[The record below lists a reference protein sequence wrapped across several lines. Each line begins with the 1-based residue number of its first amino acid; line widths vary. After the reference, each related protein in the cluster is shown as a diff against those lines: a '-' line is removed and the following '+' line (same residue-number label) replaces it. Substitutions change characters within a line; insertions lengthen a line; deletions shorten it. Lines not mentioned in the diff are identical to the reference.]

1 MKVLIIED
9 EKPAARRLQQL
20 LQQQRPQTDVLA
32 FIDSVERAT
41 QWFRSNPRPDLMF
54 LDIQLADGL
63 SFDIFR
69 EVEVQ
74 APVIFTTA
82 YDQYTLRAFKLNSVD
97 YLLKPIDPE
106 ELERALAKF
115 DRFFGKAPLLDT
127 RALESLIQSFQAPEY
142 KERFI
147 VKAGQQLTY
156 IQVSDIQY
164 FYSEDGLLFA
174 QMGDKKRH
182 ALDYT
187 LDQLEG
193 LLDPRA
199 FFRLNRKAII
209 HINAIHKVAPYFNS
223 RLIVE
228 LRPRPEFE
236 VIVSRDRVNG
246 FKNWLDK

>member
-147 VKAGQQLTY
+147 VKAGQIT
-156 IQVSDIQY
+156 
-164 FYSEDGLLFA
+164 G
-174 QMGDKKRH
+174 GH
-182 ALDYT
+182 ALGLARLEACPPRVAI
-187 LDQLEG
+187 LDHGQALGQALRHG
-193 LLDPRA
+193 LGQPGR
-199 FFRLNRKAII
+199 RLGMLARQSF
-209 HINAIHKVAPYFNS
+209 P
-223 RLIVE
+223 
-228 LRPRPEFE
+228 
-236 VIVSRDRVNG
+236 
-246 FKNWLDK
+246 

>member
-20 LQQQRPQTDVLA
+20 MEQERPQAVILG
-32 FIDSVERAT
+32 FIDSVGKAV
-41 QWFRSNPRPDLMF
+41 QWLQDNPWPDLLF

-74 APVIFTTA
+74 SPVIFTTA
-82 YDQYTLRAFKLNSVD
+82 YDQYALKAFKLNSID
-97 YLLKPIDPE
+97 YLLKPVDPE
-106 ELERALAKF
+106 ELSQALGKF
-115 DRFFGKAPLLDT
+115 DRLFGKVPPIDKN
-127 RALESLIQSFQAPEY
+127 ALESLMQAFQVPEY
-142 KERFI
+142 KQRFI
-147 VKAGQQLTY
+147 VKIGQQLTY
-156 IQVSDIQY
+156 ILVADVRY
-164 FYSEDGLLFA
+164 FYSQDGLLFA
-174 QMGDKKRH
+174 GMADKKRH

-187 LDQLEG
+187 LDQLEN
-193 LLDPRA
+193 LLNPKD

-228 LRPRPEFE
+228 LRPKPDFE
-236 VIVSRDRVNG
+236 VVVSRDRVND
-246 FKNWLDK
+246 FKNWLDR